1 MIRRSLAS
9 LVAVAVVTV
18 SAPPA
23 FAQGTLR
30 TVEFQEAVDE
40 AVARN
45 PTMARAETAIA
56 QAQALLQQ
64 SRAALMPTVSAS
76 VTTVTLNSSRGFE
89 DTVTVPRSQVTFGA
103 EASMPL
109 LALEAHARTNQARD
123 QIEVAELASVEVRQQ
138 VAVAT
143 AYAYLGVIA
152 ARRQLDVDER
162 ALEAA
167 GAHLEFANRRLEGGA
182 GSRLNQLRAAQA
194 ASTAE
199 ARLENTRLALAQAQE
214 ALGLMLVAEGP
225 VDAGAEPTF
234 DLPQAGTPPVN
245 WLLDRPDVQRQLRA
259 VSAAERVVG
268 DSRKSWFPTASVS
281 FAPQAVAPASLFS
294 PSRTWSLAFN
304 VSQPIFT
311 RRFAAERAQ
320 REVALSEA
328 RIVEQEIEIQ
338 ARSEER
344 IARQTVE
351 STERAL
357 VSARE
362 AAEHADEVLTITM
375 SAFELGATTNLEVID
390 AQRSARDAETAVAVA
405 EDASRRARFELAVA
419 LGRFK

>member
-1 MIRRSLAS
+1 VIRRSLAS
-9 LVAVAVVTV
+9 LAAVAVLTAA
-18 SAPPA
+18 APAA
-23 FAQGTLR
+23 FAQAPLR

-45 PTMARAETAIA
+45 PTTARAQTAIL

-64 SRAALMPTVSAS
+64 SRAALMPTVSAN
-76 VTTVTLNSSRGFE
+76 VTSVTLNSSRGFE
-89 DTVTVPRSQVTFGA
+89 DTVTVPRSQVTFAA
-103 EASMPL
+103 EAAMPL
-109 LALEAHARTNQARD
+109 LALEARARANQARD

-152 ARRQLDVDER
+152 AKRQLDVDQR
-162 ALEAA
+162 SLEAA
-167 GAHLEFANRRLEGGA
+167 QAHLDFANRRLEGGA

-225 VDAGAEPTF
+225 VDAGGEPTF
-234 DLPQAGTPPVN
+234 DLPQAGTPAN
-245 WLLDRPDVQRQLRA
+245 WLLDRPDIQRQLRA
-259 VSAAERVVG
+259 VAAAERVVS

-311 RRFAAERAQ
+311 RRFAAERAL
-320 REVALSEA
+320 REVALSESRIA
-328 RIVEQEIEIQ
+328 REELEIQ

-357 VSARE
+357 TSARE
-362 AAEHADEVLTITM
+362 AAAHAQEVLTITM

-405 EDASRRARFELAVA
+405 EDAARRATFELAVA